1 MITLTNI
8 AKASLASLLQRK
20 NADSNTGLRISV
32 QKGGCAGLQ
41 YSMGVAEKEE
51 GDIVFGDAEARIFV
65 EVKAVEFLEGMTLDY
80 SISLSDSGFK
90 IINPN
95 AARACGCGTSF
106 EPKKKG
112 NETELDQGEAC
123 ESEQAVSS

>member
-1 MITLTNI
+1 MESIIVQEIQEVITPIYGTRGM
-8 AKASLASLLQRK
+8 KR
-20 NADSNTGLRISV
+20 TR
-32 QKGGCAGLQ
+32 
-41 YSMGVAEKEE
+41 YTEY
-51 GDIVFGDAEARIFV
+51 
-65 EVKAVEFLEGMTLDY
+65 LEGMTLDY

-112 NETELDQGEAC
+112 NEEHLEEGEEC
-123 ESEQAVSS
+123 ESSLA

>member
-20 NADSNTGLRISV
+20 EAGPNTGLRISV

-41 YSMGVAEKEE
+41 YSMGVE
-51 GDIVFGDAEARIFV
+51 GRQESDIISGDADARVFV
-65 EVKAVEFLEGMTLDY
+65 AAEAVEYLEGMTLDY

-112 NETELDQGEAC
+112 NEDQLEQGEEC
-123 ESEQAVSS
+123 ESEQAMA